1 MTKGPCLFFY
11 KKVMKICAFFLFV
24 LYLQKIAG
32 LEPVST
38 YSDKYEAF
46 YPLYSSD
53 SLFVVHSRIRFF

>member
-1 MTKGPCLFFY
+1 
-11 KKVMKICAFFLFV
+11 MKICAFFLFV

-32 LEPVST
+32 LKPVST